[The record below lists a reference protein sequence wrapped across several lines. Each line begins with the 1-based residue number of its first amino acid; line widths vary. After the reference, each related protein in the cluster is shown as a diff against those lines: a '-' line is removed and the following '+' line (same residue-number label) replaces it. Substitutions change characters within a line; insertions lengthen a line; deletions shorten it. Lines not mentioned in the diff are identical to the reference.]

1 MKIPDSFDHDRD
13 WSTMTVFFFVVFFSV
28 SVFQITPMFGLMLFD
43 FQTLTTLYFGL
54 YCWIGVVIGKIF
66 FNGTSLQSLDDLIKR
81 GFIFGIPII
90 SSIISLSVMI
100 LVYFLKKRMRPNSS
114 STLTK

>member
-1 MKIPDSFDHDRD
+1 MV
-13 WSTMTVFFFVVFFSV
+13 VFFFVVFFSV
-28 SVFQITPMFGLMLFD
+28 SVLQITPMFVLMLFD
-43 FQTLTTLYFGL
+43 FQALTSFYFAL

-66 FNGTSLQSLDDLIKR
+66 FNGAPLQSLDDLIGR

-100 LVYFLKKRMRPNSS
+100 LVYILKNRMRPKSHQ
-114 STLTK
+114 